1 MACCPSLGAGLLLR
15 AARLRL
21 STHRSSCIWWSRL
34 PQAQRKP
41 WCPQQLPQAA
51 AHTPSS
57 RRGFTSEVESPR
69 RMGTLKKWH
78 DDRGFGF
85 ILEPDTGKD
94 LFVHRSSLQTSMTP
108 VEGLT
113 VFYEV
118 AWNDRHKQLN
128 AVKVEGA
135 EEQQGNTGTT
145 GSQEIHEEHE
155 WKETPQLPED
165 RSKLEFLQ
173 EQLESASDQ
182 QSAVGNA
189 LRSQL
194 GSSSSSSLNLPG
206 LTKEPLQVE
215 ALKVP
220 SGASTEQRVELMMGQ
235 MEQLRL
241 QGLQNQQLLLQG
253 IYAMLQ
259 QQAVQNA
266 SLERTLLAV
275 ADRIGPASGGPPAAD
290 GMRLGWQG
298 SIEAPLY
305 NSSELGGGTLAEGT
319 EGSGTQ
325 GETTQHRDPVAA
337 PPAPE
342 KSTSL
347 KLEPSIKPHVEEEPV
362 TKEQA
367 VAAEE
372 RKEGQEREVEKKEE
386 PHVEAKGQESKAQQQ
401 EVEANIGTS
410 EETQDVGRPT
420 SLSQPS
426 GPPAADG
433 MRLGWQ
439 GSIEAPLYNSSE
451 LGGGTLAEGT
461 EGSGT
466 QGETTQHRDPVAA
479 PPAPEKSTSL
489 KLEPSIKPHVEEEP
503 VTKEQAVAAE
513 ERKEGQEREVEK
525 KEEPHVE
532 AKGQESKAQQQEV
545 EANIGTSEE
554 TQDVG
559 RPTSLSQPSG
569 WKASRFHLIGFF
581 NNWSLDSAATRECG
595 ERFEVRR
602 NAQKAG
608 NGGMLREEFQILGD
622 KSWDKRVFPAGGSGE
637 VVVLL
642 KPGQPEPAEQ
652 STEQVAGHGRNWAID
667 GRPGTSYRVTYE
679 PLSRTV
685 LCESM

>member
-1 MACCPSLGAGLLLR
+1 
-15 AARLRL
+15 
-21 STHRSSCIWWSRL
+21 
-34 PQAQRKP
+34 
-41 WCPQQLPQAA
+41 
-51 AHTPSS
+51 
-57 RRGFTSEVESPR
+57 
-69 RMGTLKKWH
+69 
-78 DDRGFGF
+78 
-85 ILEPDTGKD
+85 
-94 LFVHRSSLQTSMTP
+94 
-108 VEGLT
+108 
-113 VFYEV
+113 
-118 AWNDRHKQLN
+118 
-128 AVKVEGA
+128 
-135 EEQQGNTGTT
+135 
-145 GSQEIHEEHE
+145 
-155 WKETPQLPED
+155 
-165 RSKLEFLQ
+165 
-173 EQLESASDQ
+173 
-182 QSAVGNA
+182 
-189 LRSQL
+189 
-194 GSSSSSSLNLPG
+194 
-206 LTKEPLQVE
+206 
-215 ALKVP
+215 
-220 SGASTEQRVELMMGQ
+220 MMRQ

-342 KSTSL
+342 SSTSL

-401 EVEANIGTS
+401 EV
-410 EETQDVGRPT
+410 D
-420 SLSQPS
+420 
-426 GPPAADG
+426 
-433 MRLGWQ
+433 
-439 GSIEAPLYNSSE
+439 
-451 LGGGTLAEGT
+451 
-461 EGSGT
+461 
-466 QGETTQHRDPVAA
+466 
-479 PPAPEKSTSL
+479 
-489 KLEPSIKPHVEEEP
+489 
-503 VTKEQAVAAE
+503 
-513 ERKEGQEREVEK
+513 
-525 KEEPHVE
+525 
-532 AKGQESKAQQQEV
+532 
-545 EANIGTSEE
+545 ANIGTSEE

-685 LCESM
+685 LCEAM